1 MKRIELAKYGF
12 IRWPEEDFSNDGNRF
27 TCYRVGKRVRV
38 SKLVSDGE
46 AYIRA
51 SIDCGMLPYDI
62 YSKLPYYKM
71 LGALNGVSVSSITE
85 EDLQELYEACIS
97 YETAYDRALAEMTW
111 PTKEALANK
120 ARELFNA
127 YVAVYNKLEEE
138 LQFNMLTIANKC
150 SSYEWSSL
158 RDYIQSFRN
167 SYDNYSNPE
176 AIAERDYQQLRS
188 LDFVKKV
195 VDVENDFWVKRI
207 RAIIEKYS
215 D

>member
-1 MKRIELAKYGF
+1 MERILMTKYGF
-12 IRWPEEDFSNDGNRF
+12 KRWKDGDFSDDGNRF
-27 TCYRVGKRVRV
+27 TCYRVGKRVSV

-46 AYIRA
+46 AYIDA
-51 SIDCGMLPYDI
+51 SIDDGKLPYEV

-97 YETAYDRALAEMTW
+97 YEIAYDRALAEMNW
-111 PTKEALANK
+111 PTKEEIANK

-150 SSYEWSSL
+150 SNYEWTSL

-176 AIAERDYQQLRS
+176 AIAERDYQQTRS